1 MTEYRTARPESLEQ
15 VFLCYTKDNLQ
26 DIAKKHGLKGF
37 SKWNKKD
44 LAKWLRDQLL
54 DEAVMGEIVK
64 QASADETRFFESAIQ
79 EQGILI
85 SQELV
90 ADSLLLTTYG
100 AYDPKQELYLVPE
113 DVETTYEK
121 ICTPDMQAEKAD
133 RNRLEDYAKS
143 AIYLYGVISLEK
155 FVEICRTYHTGIKDA
170 EEVKAQLEELD
181 RKSGVVRL
189 KNGFLMDV
197 DLAEND
203 VYQEVQKVQNTFE
216 YYVPE
221 TEEEFLSYGQLA
233 CQEPNENT
241 VFFIKDMMDEQHKN
255 QADALRIFY
264 DVQEAIRMN
273 IPEEEI
279 LAMLYQHGCYFST
292 QRQVEDVKKEIRRLG
307 CMTRC
312 WDYKGHMAS
321 EVTRNAM
328 SVGLGRKIYPNEPC
342 PCGSG
347 K

>member
-54 DEAVMGEIVK
+54 NEAVMGEIVK

-143 AIYLYGVISLEK
+143 AG
-155 FVEICRTYHTGIKDA
+155 
-170 EEVKAQLEELD
+170 
-181 RKSGVVRL
+181 
-189 KNGFLMDV
+189 
-197 DLAEND
+197 DLRN
-203 VYQEVQKVQNTFE
+203 
-216 YYVPE
+216 
-221 TEEEFLSYGQLA
+221 LSY
-233 CQEPNENT
+233 
-241 VFFIKDMMDEQHKN
+241 
-255 QADALRIFY
+255 R
-264 DVQEAIRMN
+264 
-273 IPEEEI
+273 
-279 LAMLYQHGCYFST
+279 YQRCRRSKSPVG
-292 QRQVEDVKKEIRRLG
+292 RAGPEIRCCPAEKWFSDG
-307 CMTRC
+307 C
-312 WDYKGHMAS
+312 
-321 EVTRNAM
+321 
-328 SVGLGRKIYPNEPC
+328 
-342 PCGSG
+342 
-347 K
+347 